1 MRNDLTA
8 VLAAIRCHPWA
19 ILPEYLDA
27 IEAIAARALDAPVLA
42 LLQQDGHRERFAASV
57 EAVAAVGGPLEGA
70 RMSTLRDGAAVVPVL
85 GPIFPRATMVNSSAG
100 GTALDAILRDFRV
113 AEASAAVDR
122 IVMVYDSP
130 GGQVSGLGEAAEVIR
145 GAKKPVTSFVTGM
158 AASAAYWLAS
168 QSTEIVVERAG
179 SVGSIGVAYSMSRQV
194 GPGADGRRSFELV
207 SSSAPNKRPDPETEE
222 GRATIQ
228 AEIDAIEAVFIADV
242 AKGRGVPV
250 SVVRSEFGR
259 GGMVGA
265 RAAVERGMVNRI
277 GTLDGVLKSPR
288 AAGAGTRGGSRTVAA
303 AEIETRRRSAEGV

>member
-1 MRNDLTA
+1 MRNDLTS

-42 LLQQDGHRERFAASV
+42 LLEQDGHRERLAATV
-57 EAVAAVGGPLEGA
+57 GAVAAVGSPLEGA

-100 GTALDAILRDFRV
+100 GTALDAIMRDFRV
-113 AEASAAVDR
+113 AEAAPAVDR

-130 GGQVSGLGEAAEVIR
+130 GGQVSGLGEAAEIIR
-145 GAKKPVTSFVTGM
+145 AAKKPVTAFVTGM

-168 QSTEIVVERAG
+168 QSGEIVVERAG

-194 GPGADGRRSFELV
+194 SPGADGRKSYELV

-228 AEIDAIEAVFIADV
+228 QEIDAIEAVFIADV
-242 AKGRGVPV
+242 ARGRGVPV

-259 GGMVGA
+259 GAMVGA
-265 RAAVERGMVNRI
+265 RAAVERGMANRI
-277 GTLDGVLKSPR
+277 GTLDGVLKNGRPAGGGARNGNR
-288 AAGAGTRGGSRTVAA
+288 ASAA
-303 AEIETRRRSAEGV
+303 AEVETRRRAAQGA